1 MNLTS
6 DIVHDACTDESPL
19 SADLN
24 LELGSNASSLSS
36 SELSSDSGSGNKR
49 LSPEHRVDPDHEHES
64 DPDLSELYTIE
75 DVFKLYTIEDVFN
88 SALIKDRQGSAG
100 VLETLH
106 SLVQGSHTKV
116 DVDDL
121 ARRFT
126 DADPET
132 KDKLQLEFVTV
143 LTIIKLSK
151 ELNGVLASQMNE
163 LSFQK
168 AATIS
173 LAAMGLFKYHFQLQ
187 QTHPNFGFKNFGSL
201 LSLEQYNLVIPIL
214 KTLVLAPKYNYTE
227 LEMIKRRFMLLVAM
241 HLMNKYMFDAL
252 LSSFAQKD
260 IYTMFTHVFAAESQ
274 TPLMAS
280 GGLHSFFENFNHC
293 ETLAQS
299 SLCEDKDSRTL
310 FGILFPP
317 HYQRIATQSIEALLK
332 MDHLCAK
339 PGMSFEKLNEV
350 LRLYLENDINSE
362 MISLYCWHKPALLNI
377 LHKIVDVQSKNVTN
391 LHKVSYYLL
400 ANISEF
406 LITNVPL
413 INIEDRALLVILLK
427 INNSNFKAS
436 LGITNDSYTYEVTET
451 TMKMLFEIVDQNSKL
466 EYPTELNLLSYL
478 KVSLKNID
486 YNLNSFESFLNIA
499 ALLNDMGCR
508 LSIHALLENVQFVLS
523 SSLNNELFGLVG
535 QSARIPELL
544 KRPFGFEYIPPLGK
558 SNFIFENNLNMGDE
572 SLKKVRAQTKEAFKF
587 IQSSTYRRVKG
598 TKLLQDCVLLCAI
611 VKSKVYNFLR
621 EFNDELGLMKFSTEQ
636 KSAVKDD
643 TMNKFKQRTFTQLAL
658 FKSQHG
664 LDYKILNKSV
674 DLNLAATLSSLKICG
689 NYSRFPEVVDSS
701 SLYDRPF
708 CNILYHYQ
716 LDSLLSYLLVYKEFG
731 VFSLFK
737 MMKTVLLSDMTL
749 IPIASKVLSN
759 LVGFENSSN
768 KPKIQY
774 VTSIIHQSD
783 VLCSLVRQFVE
794 LFDDARSSSFRQL
807 LDFMKVHPSPI
818 KPSKIPKGTV
828 ELDLGQ
834 FLPYLE
840 SGFEKRQAV

>member
-6 DIVHDACTDESPL
+6 DFIHETCTDESPL

-24 LELGSNASSLSS
+24 LELKSNASSISS
-36 SELSSDSGSGNKR
+36 SEFSSDSGSANRR
-49 LSPEHRVDPDHEHES
+49 LSPEQRVDPDDEHES
-64 DPDLSELYTIE
+64 DQDVSEI
-75 DVFKLYTIEDVFN
+75 YTIEDVFN
-88 SALIKDRQGSAG
+88 SALIKDRQGSTG
-100 VLETLH
+100 VLETLQ
-106 SLVQGSHTKV
+106 SLVQESHTKI
-116 DVDDL
+116 DTENL
-121 ARRFT
+121 AKRLT

-151 ELNGVLASQMNE
+151 ELNSVLTSQMSE

-201 LSLEQYNLVIPIL
+201 LGLEQYNLVKPIL
-214 KTLVLAPKYNYTE
+214 QTLVLAPKYNYAEQE
-227 LEMIKRRFMLLVAM
+227 LIKQHFTLLVAM
-241 HLMNKYMFDAL
+241 HLMNKHMFDAL

-260 IYTMFTHVFAAESQ
+260 IYTMFTHIFAAESQ
-274 TPLMAS
+274 THPIAS
-280 GGLHSFFENFNHC
+280 GGLYSLFENFNRC

-310 FGILFPP
+310 FGIVFPP
-317 HYQRIATQSIEALLK
+317 HYQRVAAQSVDALLK
-332 MDHLCAK
+332 IDHLCAK
-339 PGMSFEKLNEV
+339 PDMSFGKLNEV
-350 LRLYLENDINSE
+350 LKLYLENDINSE
-362 MISLYCWHKPALLNI
+362 MVSLYSLHRPALLKT

-391 LHKVSYYLL
+391 LQKISYYLL

-406 LITNVPL
+406 IITNVPL
-413 INIEDRALLVILLK
+413 INIEDHALLVILLN
-427 INNSNFKAS
+427 INNSNYKQS

-451 TMKMLFEIVDQNSKL
+451 TMKMLFEIVDQNFKL
-466 EYPTELNLLSYL
+466 EYPMELNLLSYL
-478 KVSLKNID
+478 KASLKNLD
-486 YNLNSFESFLNIA
+486 YNLNSFESFLNLSG
-499 ALLNDMGCR
+499 LLNDMGSR
-508 LSIHALLENVQFVLS
+508 LSIHALLETVQFVLS
-523 SSLNNELFGLVG
+523 SSLNKELFGLVG
-535 QSARIPELL
+535 QSAKIPEQL
-544 KRPFGFEYIPPLGK
+544 KHPFGFEYIPPLAK
-558 SNFIFENNLNMGDE
+558 SNFIFENNLNMGDD
-572 SLKKVRAQTKEAFKF
+572 SMKRIRAQTKAAFKSL
-587 IQSSTYRRVKG
+587 QTGTHLRVKG
-598 TKLLQDCVLLCAI
+598 TRVLQDCVVLCAI

-643 TMNKFKQRTFTQLAL
+643 TMNKFKQKTFTQLAL

-689 NYSRFPEVVDSS
+689 NFDRFPELVDSS

-731 VFSLFK
+731 LFSLFK
-737 MMKTVLLSDMTL
+737 IMKTVLLGDLTL
-749 IPIASKVLSN
+749 IPIASKMLSN

-774 VTSIIHQSD
+774 ITSIIHQSD
-783 VLCSLVRQFVE
+783 VLCNLVRQFVE

-807 LDFMKVHPSPI
+807 LDFMKIHPSPI
-818 KPSKIPKGTV
+818 KPSKIPKGTI
-828 ELDLGQ
+828 ELDLRQ
-834 FLPYLE
+834 FLQYLE
-840 SGFEKRQAV
+840 SKSEERQAV